1 MSGQG
6 QEQGQTPWDPQG
18 QTVHVDLGLWGE
30 PQTAENH
37 QLHTAVEA
45 TRMDGSGG
53 HGTAGRGSRGAR
65 GGKVRSEKTDQVD
78 EEDGRAKEGV
88 WEPHERERKRK

>member
-1 MSGQG
+1 M
-6 QEQGQTPWDPQG
+6 
-18 QTVHVDLGLWGE
+18 HVNLELWGE

-53 HGTAGRGSRGAR
+53 EGTAGRRRRGAR

-78 EEDGRAKEGV
+78 ELNGRAKEGV

>member
-1 MSGQG
+1 M
-6 QEQGQTPWDPQG
+6 
-18 QTVHVDLGLWGE
+18 HVNLELWGE

-37 QLHTAVEA
+37 QLHAAVEA
-45 TRMDGSGG
+45 TRMDGSGR
-53 HGTAGRGSRGAR
+53 HGTAGRRRRGAR

-78 EEDGRAKEGV
+78 ELNGRAKEGV